1 MTWLICFCNI
11 ASLIIAFKK
20 KVIVYFVLSLYFFFL
35 VVGQAF
41 QIETDLAHNDSISY
55 SYAFMTQSGFRQ
67 ASWFLLASSLLSL
80 MLVAL
85 VDGYRPGS
93 FRASSRTFN
102 PPRFFYLF
110 LLLILLALAGTFV
123 FVVIGLSTF
132 LSSSRPGYEG
142 GSTVF
147 LTLLGVGVYPLL
159 LKVIYNSRL
168 VFGDLACAA
177 IPVVV
182 SLGCSRMHVILYVT
196 TILTAFYYGKGWA
209 DLRITWRAVASLMVI
224 GSVALFAFIAVG
236 ALRDAQNYTSGG
248 IRELWEYNV
257 NHPERNMFA
266 TDVMYQRSV
275 EGMSGLTGAFTAAE
289 AEPDKVSHEY
299 GLSLIIEGLDQAMP
313 GFVKERVSG
322 LEDYAR
328 SKVWY
333 TDSVVP
339 SGIETAYTS
348 FGWVGALV
356 YPLVFFGYAWVFSLF
371 VVKTPLSPP
380 LRLCCFMLLG
390 CSIFLI
396 RGSVRAC
403 LGYSIAYVVTIL
415 ASAPAWRL
423 WLVSPTATAKNR
435 LSNVWASAPI
445 ESA

>member
-1 MTWLICFCNI
+1 MTWLIFLCNI

-20 KVIVYFVLSLYFFFL
+20 RVIVYFVLSLYFLFL

-41 QIETDLAHNDSISY
+41 QIETDLAHKDSVSY
-55 SYAFMTQSGFRQ
+55 SYAFMTPSGFQ
-67 ASWFLLASSLLSL
+67 HASWFLLASSLLSL
-80 MLVAL
+80 IFVAL
-85 VDGYRPGS
+85 ADGYRPGS

-110 LLLILLALAGTFV
+110 LLMILFALAGTFI
-123 FVVIGLSTF
+123 FGVIGLSNF
-132 LSSSRPGYEG
+132 LSSSRPGYES

-147 LTLLGVGVYPLL
+147 LTLLAIGVYPLL

-168 VFGDLACAA
+168 VSGDLACAA
-177 IPVVV
+177 IPVLV

-196 TILTAFYYGKGWA
+196 TILTAFFYGRGWA
-209 DLRITWRAVASLMVI
+209 DRRITFRGVASLMVI
-224 GSVALFAFIAVG
+224 GFVALFAFIAIG

-248 IRELWEYNV
+248 IRELWEYNL

-289 AEPDKVSHEY
+289 AEPERVSHEY
-299 GLSLIIEGLDQAMP
+299 GLSLIVEGLDQAMP

-322 LEDYAR
+322 LEDYAK
-328 SKVWY
+328 SKLWY
-333 TDSVVP
+333 DDSIVP

-348 FGWVGALV
+348 FGWLGALV
-356 YPLVFFGYAWVFSLF
+356 YPIAFFGYAWVFSLF
-371 VVKTPLSPP
+371 VVKASLSPP
-380 LRLCCFMLLG
+380 LRICGFMLLG
-390 CSIFLI
+390 CGIFLV

-423 WLVSPTATAKNR
+423 WIVSPTAPETNR
-435 LSNVWASAPI
+435 LANVWASAPI